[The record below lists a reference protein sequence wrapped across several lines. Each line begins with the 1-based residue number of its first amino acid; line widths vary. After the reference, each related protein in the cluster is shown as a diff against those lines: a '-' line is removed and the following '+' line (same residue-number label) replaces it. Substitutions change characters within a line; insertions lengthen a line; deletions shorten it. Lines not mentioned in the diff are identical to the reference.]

1 MRKKLWYFPGPD
13 PPETAEDDDGP
24 DGVSVQVCP
33 HRSHQLSGTVETH
46 LGDIPTSD
54 TLGVKVMDS

>member
-1 MRKKLWYFPGPD
+1 MVFSGPD

-33 HRSHQLSGTVETH
+33 HRSHQLSGTVATH
-46 LGDIPTSD
+46 LGD
-54 TLGVKVMDS
+54 K